1 MLRVMYDYEFDRIFS
16 IMEASFPIDEYRPYD
31 EQKALLSDERYVIY
45 VLPDIK
51 SGEVKAFITVWRLGE
66 FAFVEHFAVNP
77 EYRNQGLGAGILTE
91 LKDILDCRICLE
103 VELPH
108 TDFAIRRIGF
118 YERNGFCINDYDYM
132 QPPISKGRQEIPL
145 RIMTTVGKLSS
156 DEFEVIKNTIYREV
170 YKSI

>member
-1 MLRVMYDYEFDRIFS
+1 MLRVMYDYEFDGIFS

-51 SGEVKAFITVWRLGE
+51 SEDVKAFITVWRLGE

-77 EYRNQGLGAGILTE
+77 KYRNQGLGAGILTA
-91 LKDILDCRICLE
+91 LKDILGCRICLE
-103 VELPH
+103 VELPQ

-118 YERNGFCINDYDYM
+118 YERNGFCINDYDYI

-145 RIMTTVGKLSS
+145 RIMTTGGKLSS
-156 DEFEVIKNTIYREV
+156 DEFEVVKNTIYREV